1 MIEARGAGVARM
13 RLVWASGVVAAVLFI
28 GLLGYLAPLRPG
40 PIALQFA
47 WQPQT
52 FGAIVHLWPPEDLVR
67 YRNHLAIDGVLLLA
81 YAAFGWLLATR
92 SRVFLPLAP
101 GARLFARLCLPLAAL
116 FDAAE
121 NAFHWWLTEVPR
133 FDTPGTYLLSTAC
146 SALKWALLIGFGVLV
161 LYALA
166 RAED

>member
-1 MIEARGAGVARM
+1 M
-13 RLVWASGVVAAVLFI
+13 RAVWVSGVLAAALFI
-28 GLLGYLAPLRPG
+28 GVFVYLLPLKPG
-40 PIALQFA
+40 VIALQFA

-52 FGAIVHLWPPEDLVR
+52 FGGIIHLWSEADLAR
-67 YRNHLAIDGVLLLA
+67 YRSHLPVDFIVLLA

-92 SRVFLPLAP
+92 TTVFLPLAASMRLV
-101 GARLFARLCLPLAAL
+101 ARLWLPLAAV

-121 NAFHWWLTEVPR
+121 NAFHWWLTELPR
-133 FDTPGTYLLSTAC
+133 FDTPATYLLSTAC
-146 SALKWALLIGFGVLV
+146 SALKWGLLIGFGALV

>member
-1 MIEARGAGVARM
+1 M
-13 RLVWASGVVAAVLFI
+13 RAVWVSGVLAAALFI
-28 GLLGYLAPLRPG
+28 GVFIYLLPLKPG
-40 PIALQFA
+40 VIALQFA

-52 FGAIVHLWPPEDLVR
+52 FGGIIHLWSEADLAR
-67 YRNHLAIDGVLLLA
+67 YRSHLPVDFVVLLA
-81 YAAFGWLLATR
+81 YAVFGWLLATR
-92 SRVFLPLAP
+92 TTVFAPLSPATRLL
-101 GARLFARLCLPLAAL
+101 ARLWLPSAAV

-133 FDTPGTYLLSTAC
+133 FDTPATYLMSTTC
-146 SALKWALLIGFGVLV
+146 SAFKWGLLIGFGALV

>member
-1 MIEARGAGVARM
+1 M
-13 RLVWASGVVAAVLFI
+13 RTVWASGVVAAALFI
-28 GLLGYLAPLRPG
+28 GLSLYLAPLRPG
-40 PIALQFA
+40 AIALQFA

-52 FGAIVHLWPPEDLVR
+52 FGAIVHLWSPEDLVR
-67 YRNHLAIDGVLLLA
+67 YRNHLVIDSVLLLA
-81 YAAFGWLLATR
+81 YATFGWLLATR
-92 SRVFLPLAP
+92 SGVFLSLAP
-101 GARLFARLCLPLAAL
+101 AARLFARLCLPLAAL

-133 FDTPGTYLLSTAC
+133 FDTPSTYVLSTTC
-146 SALKWALLIGFGVLV
+146 STLKWILLIGFGALV

>member
-1 MIEARGAGVARM
+1 M
-13 RLVWASGVVAAVLFI
+13 RTVWASGVVAAALFI
-28 GLLGYLAPLRPG
+28 GLSLYLAPLRPG
-40 PIALQFA
+40 AIALQFA

-52 FGAIVHLWPPEDLVR
+52 FGAIVHLWSPEDLVR
-67 YRNHLAIDGVLLLA
+67 YRTHLVVDGALLLA

-92 SRVFLPLAP
+92 SGVFLSLAP
-101 GARLFARLCLPLAAL
+101 TARLFARLCLPLAAL

-133 FDTPGTYLLSTAC
+133 FDTPSTYVLSTTC
-146 SALKWALLIGFGVLV
+146 STLKWILLIGFGALV

>member
-1 MIEARGAGVARM
+1 M
-13 RLVWASGVVAAVLFI
+13 RAVWASGLLAAALFI
-28 GLLGYLAPLRPG
+28 GVFCYLAPLKPG
-40 PIALQFA
+40 VIALQFA

-52 FGAIVHLWPPEDLVR
+52 FGGIIHLWSDADLAR
-67 YRNHLAIDGVLLLA
+67 YRNHLPVDGVVLIA

-92 SRVFLPLAP
+92 TAVFLPLAP
-101 GARLFARLCLPLAAL
+101 AARRVARLWLPFAAV

-133 FDTPGTYLLSTAC
+133 FDTPATYLLSTAC
-146 SALKWALLIGFGVLV
+146 SALKWGLLIGFGALV